1 MAKFEYKYL
10 AVNHNKDVWEKH
22 IEVLNNQGKDEWELV
37 SAIYPI
43 SEKATGSHPRE
54 SHATD
59 AASMPEQ
66 TERYFMI
73 PPPFSVSN

>member
-43 SEKATGSHPRE
+43 SEKLHGDPSLAFLFKRE
-54 SHATD
+54 I
-59 AASMPEQ
+59 PEPSLE
-66 TERYFMI
+66 ER
-73 PPPFSVSN
+73 

>member
-37 SAIYPI
+37 SAIL
-43 SEKATGSHPRE
+43 S
-54 SHATD
+54 
-59 AASMPEQ
+59 
-66 TERYFMI
+66 YF
-73 PPPFSVSN
+73 